1 MENEAANA
9 LNPFNGSETDPA
21 GKRPRQGSISE
32 RLRYVYPIKLLTMT
46 FGKSCSHFMMRY
58 ILLPQLT
65 EMHMPP
71 FACLHSWFMI
81 LCNDIS
87 KNVFFGNKKRSLCKS
102 FAIPRLN

>member
-9 LNPFNGSETDPA
+9 LNPINGSETDQA

-32 RLRYVYPIKLLTMT
+32 RLRYVHLIKQLMTT

-81 LCNDIS
+81 LFNDIS
-87 KNVFFGNKKRSLCKS
+87 KMCFL
-102 FAIPRLN
+102 AIRKGHYAKHLRFDA